1 MINYTESIQNIR
13 INCTSS
19 RYLNEIKYNNML
31 NNQSK
36 DYLYSKII
44 KKVDENE
51 VENVKQSETKNMF
64 TNIDKYVYQKY
75 WHKLKPFHQKV
86 KIAEYVSTLNY
97 PVDKK
102 DILLNS
108 LYTEIDSKNLTKKKM
123 VDYDPIECIIKS
135 ISGLV
140 LDTSTNMYVYN

>member
-1 MINYTESIQNIR
+1 
-13 INCTSS
+13 
-19 RYLNEIKYNNML
+19 ML